1 MSPTSSASHLP
12 AGTYNFFVK
21 TRNKPGFESTATSY
35 SFVILPPWHQTWW
48 AYAAYILLAMICTY
62 PDLPLAKEKIY
73 HTAAAARNLHQLEL
87 EKNEKEIVKLRK

>member
-12 AGTYNFFVK
+12 AGSYNFFVK

-35 SFVILPPWHQTWW
+35 SFVILPP
-48 AYAAYILLAMICTY
+48 LAPNVVGIRRLHLAGDDLY
-62 PDLPLAKEKIY
+62 LPYLPLAKEKIY